1 MIKKNTLFG
10 RRKEM
15 KTFLFAA
22 ASVLILT
29 GISSAGVP
37 ARIPVQTPA
46 LAPWGMVGTAVAMGL
61 SGLYFII
68 KRHK

>member
-29 GISSAGVP
+29 GIASAGATFKLPVSVP
-37 ARIPVQTPA
+37 A
-46 LAPWGMVGTAVAMGL
+46 LMPWGMVGTAVALGL

-68 KRHK
+68 KRRK